1 MLTDEG
7 TATPDRAAD
16 GEAIA
21 VVGMSCRVAGADT
34 PEAFWQ
40 LLSSGTCA
48 VSRDERTGQ
57 WAGFVQDKDRF
68 DAAFFGL
75 SPREAAAMDPQQ
87 RLVLEL
93 AWAGFEDARI
103 VPDRLAGT
111 RTGVFVGVI
120 NDDYATLVRRTG
132 PAAIS
137 GLTTTGLHR
146 GLIANRLSYLLGLRG
161 PSLTV
166 DCAQSSSLVAVHLA
180 CESLRRAET
189 DVAVAAGVNLILAD
203 ESTLGME
210 SMGALSPDGRIRPF
224 DARANGYVR
233 GEGGATVVL
242 KRLAD
247 ALADGD
253 RIHCVIRGGAVNNDG
268 GGATLTAPD
277 QAGQEDVLRT
287 ALRRAGVTARELG
300 YVELH
305 GTGTPVGDPVE
316 AAALGAVRT
325 AATGTAGA
333 GNGGAG
339 NGGTGNGGTGNGG
352 TDSAAPDVAAAAPL
366 AVGSAKTNVGH
377 LEGAAGIVGLVK
389 TALCLTHRR
398 IPATLHHETPHPAI
412 PLDRLGLRVPTALT
426 DWPAT
431 RADRP
436 RLAGVSSFGMGGTNC
451 HLIVAEAPA
460 VPAPAAAQAPASAP
474 FAGAVMPWPVSG
486 RSEQALRAQAVR
498 LRDFTRDRTA
508 LDEADLGH
516 SLAATRTAFAHRA
529 VVLGADRAGL
539 TAGLAALGAG
549 EESAALVRGTATGAG
564 SGTVFVF
571 PGQGAQWAG
580 MGRELL
586 DVSEVF
592 RREIQACEAALAP
605 YTDWSLT
612 GVLRGEAGAPDLDR
626 VDVVQP
632 ALFAVMVA
640 LAALW
645 RSWGVE
651 PAAVVGHSQGEIAAA
666 YVAGALSLDDA
677 ARVVALRSAVIARRL
692 AGRGGMASVALPA
705 AQVAERLH
713 GPYAGVEIAVVNGP
727 AATVVCG
734 DPAVLDALAADLERE
749 EIRVR
754 RIAVDYASHSAYVE
768 EIEDE
773 VLTALA
779 PVAPAA
785 PRTPFYSTL
794 LGRRITDEPLDAGY
808 WYRNLRGTVRFQ
820 DTVEALL
827 ADGHTAFVE
836 PSAHPLLTPAVQD
849 TAERAGTPVAA
860 VGSLR
865 RGDGG
870 PTRFLTSLAEAWTR
884 GLPVDLTTA
893 FPAAHP
899 VDLPTYAFQRTR
911 HWLPELDA
919 AAPHA
924 PVRRSADQ
932 AREAAGDAADTE
944 ENPLRRELAA
954 LRPAE
959 RARRVLHLVRATAAA
974 VLGLDGPAQV
984 DPAVTFKNQGLGSL
998 TAVELRNKLQARTAL
1013 TLSTTLAYERPTPQ
1027 ALADHL
1033 LEQLDAAADGPAGAP
1048 AELPAPPAHGGGAAA
1063 AGEDPVVIVG
1073 MGCRFPGGVES
1084 PEDLWRLVAEG
1095 SDAIGAFP
1103 ADRGWDL
1110 EALYDPEPGTAGRSY
1125 VREGGFLHGA
1135 AEFDP
1140 GFFGISP
1147 REAVAMDPQ
1156 QRLLLETAWEA
1167 LERAGIDPHRLRG
1180 SDTGVFVGAMAQD
1193 YGPRLHE
1200 PAQGSEGYLL
1210 TGSTTSVASGRIAYT
1225 LGLEGPALT
1234 IDTACSSSLV
1244 ALHTA
1249 CRSLRSGETSL
1260 ALAGGVCVMSTPGIF
1275 VEFGQQR
1282 GLAPDSRSKAF
1293 SAAAD
1298 GTSWGEGAGL
1308 VVLERLSD
1316 ALRNGHRVLA
1326 VVRGSATNQD
1336 GASNGLSAPNGLA
1349 QERVI
1354 RQALAQAGLTAADV
1368 DVVEAHGTG
1377 TRLGDPIEAR
1387 ALLATYGQGRP
1398 EGRPLL
1404 LGSLKSNIGHT
1415 QAAAGV
1421 GGVIKMVM
1429 ALREGVAPRTL
1440 HLDEPTPH
1448 VDWSA
1453 GAVELLA
1460 EAADW
1465 PETGRPRR
1473 AAVSSFG
1480 ISGTNAHLILEQAP
1494 AEPAEPAEP
1503 GEQGGSA
1510 PAQPRPDGVP
1520 AALVVSA
1527 RTREALAAQAARLAE
1542 RLAAAPATDPAALGH
1557 ALAATRTAFEH
1568 RAVVVGADP
1577 AELESG
1583 LTALAGDGE
1592 SGTLVRGTATGPATD
1607 GPVFVFPGQGAQ
1619 WAGMGREL
1627 LAQSP
1632 EFRREIEACE
1642 AALAPYTD
1650 WSLTGV
1656 LRGAEGAP
1664 CLDRVDVV
1672 QPVSFAV
1679 MVSLAGLWRSWGVE
1693 PAAVVG
1699 HSQGEIAAACVAGA
1713 LSLDDA
1719 ARVVALRSQEI
1730 ARHLAGRGG
1739 MASVALP
1746 AADVRERIAA
1756 WGGRLGVAAFNSP
1769 ASTVLSGEPAALAA
1783 FVEACTADGARARLI
1798 PVDYASHSQY
1808 VEATEDGVLAALAPI
1823 APRTPRI
1830 PFYSTLLARRITDE
1844 PLDAGYWYR
1853 NLRGT
1858 VRFQETVALLAQ
1870 EGHDCFVEV
1879 SAHPVLTAGIQETVE
1894 EATGAEPRLA
1904 VGSLRRDDG
1913 GLRRFATS
1921 AAEAWVRGLAVDW
1934 TPLHGSPAG
1943 PAVELPT
1950 YAFQRARYWLD
1961 QPRPAATPAGL
1972 GLDSAGHPFL
1982 GARLDLPDGGPVVLT
1997 GSLALRE
2004 HGWLRDHAVLGTVL
2018 LPGTAFVDLVLH
2030 AAAAVDHAGLDE
2042 LVLQA
2047 PLVLNEDG
2055 AVQLQVVIGDAD
2067 ASGRRPVA
2075 VHSRPE
2081 AGQDDAG
2088 DPAGRPWTRHAQ
2100 GWLSA
2105 DAAAAPAAESAWP
2118 PAGAEP
2124 VDLDGRYG
2132 ELLAQGY
2139 AYGPAFQG
2147 LRAAWRRGAEVFAE
2161 VVLTEQDASDAG
2173 FGVHPAALDA
2183 ALHALGLLGRPG
2195 CAADTGKPLLPFAW
2209 SGVRLHAHGATAL
2222 RVRLAPAADPGGA
2235 DTDAVT
2241 VFAADVAGQPVV
2253 SVDSLVMRPVEPERL
2268 AALGRRAD
2276 PLFAVEW
2283 TPVPLDLRTAPA
2295 GPQAV
2300 LGTGAGLPGLGRALP
2315 YDGIPALLEAVDA
2328 GAPVPDLLFVPVTGP
2343 AGGAGPGSAARRLT
2357 RDLLATVQQWLA
2369 EDRLAGSR
2377 LVVVTRGAVAT
2388 DPQAGIGDLAAS
2400 AAWGLIR
2407 SVQTEFP
2414 DRCLLLD
2421 TGTGTETGTETET
2434 GAADLA
2440 APAAAA
2446 FARGEHQLVLRD
2458 GRGYVPRLVRP
2469 ETHGGPASRPLD
2481 PDGTVLVTGGTG
2493 TLGALVARHLVTGHG
2508 VRRLLLTSRRGPAAP
2523 GADRLVAELAA
2534 LGARAE
2540 VVSCDA
2546 ADRTAL
2552 AAALAAVDPAHPL
2565 TAVVHAAG
2573 LLVDATV
2580 TALTPDRVDRVMLPK
2595 ADAAWNLHELTRDL
2609 DLAAFVLFSSVAG
2622 VLGLGGQAN
2631 YAAANAFLDSLAHL
2645 RRAQGLPAVSL
2656 AWGLWQEASGMTGE
2670 LTAADLARMARAGI
2684 APLASEDG
2692 LRLLDTA
2699 WAEGGSPLL
2708 VPVALEVSALRA
2720 RAAADGTTPPPML
2733 RALVRATPPRTG
2745 AAQAAPEQSR
2755 AAGPGLAEQL
2765 AGLDADERRHTVLDL
2780 VRRSAAVVL
2789 GHGSAEKVEP
2799 ERAFSAL
2806 GFDSLTSVDLRNRLN
2821 AATGLRLPTTLL
2833 FDCPTP
2839 AAVTERILARLAPQD
2854 PPPAPAA
2861 AAAATPPAPA
2871 AAVDEPVLAAIAS
2884 ASDDEIFTFIE
2895 SELGIS

>member
-7 TATPDRAAD
+7 TASPDHAAD

-57 WAGFVQDKDRF
+57 WAGFIEDKDRF

-75 SPREAAAMDPQQ
+75 TPREAAAMDPQQ

-93 AWAGFEDARI
+93 AWAGFEDARML
-103 VPDRLAGT
+103 PDRLGGT

-137 GLTTTGLHR
+137 GLTATGLHR
-146 GLIANRLSYLLGLRG
+146 ALIANRLSYLLRLRG

-180 CESLRRAET
+180 CESLRRSES

-210 SMGALSPDGRIRPF
+210 CMGALSPDGRSHTF

-268 GGATLTAPD
+268 GGAGLTAPD
-277 QAGQEDVLRT
+277 QAAQEEVLRA
-287 ALRRAGVTARELG
+287 ALRRAGVAARELG

-316 AAALGAVRT
+316 AAALGAVRSADT
-325 AATGTAGA
+325 GAA
-333 GNGGAG
+333 
-339 NGGTGNGGTGNGG
+339 GGT
-352 TDSAAPDVAAAAPL
+352 APL

-377 LEGAAGIVGLVK
+377 LEGAAGIVGLIK

-398 IPATLHHETPHPAI
+398 IPATLHHENPHPEI
-412 PLDRLGLRVPTALT
+412 PLDRLGLRVTTALT
-426 DWPAT
+426 DWPAVA
-431 RADRP
+431 ADRP

-451 HLIVAEAPA
+451 HLVVAEAPA
-460 VPAPAAAQAPASAP
+460 LPAPAEAPTRAP
-474 FAGAVMPWPVSG
+474 FAGAVTPWPVSG

-498 LRDFTRDRTA
+498 LLDFTRDRRP
-508 LDEADLGH
+508 LDEADVGH
-516 SLAATRTAFAHRA
+516 SLAATRTAFTHRA
-529 VVLGADRAGL
+529 VVLGADPAGL
-539 TAGLAALGAG
+539 TAGLAALGGG
-549 EESAALVRGTATGAG
+549 EESASVVRGTATGAG

-586 DVSEVF
+586 DTSEVF

-612 GVLRGEAGAPDLDR
+612 EVLRGEGGAPSLDR

-734 DPAVLDALAADLERE
+734 DPAVLDTLAAELERE

-768 EIEDE
+768 EIEEE
-773 VLTALA
+773 VSAALA
-779 PVAPAA
+779 PLAPGV
-785 PRTPFYSTL
+785 PRIPFYSTL
-794 LGRRITDEPLDAGY
+794 LARRITDEPLDAGY

-820 DTVEALL
+820 DAVEALL

-836 PSAHPLLTPAVQD
+836 TSAHPLLTPAVED
-849 TAERAGTPVAA
+849 TAERAGVPVAA

-865 RGDGG
+865 REDGG
-870 PTRFLTSLAEAWTR
+870 PTRFLVSLAEAWTR
-884 GLPVDLTTA
+884 GLPVDFTAA
-893 FPAAHP
+893 FPGARP
-899 VDLPTYAFQRTR
+899 VDLPTYAFQRVR

-919 AAPHA
+919 AAPPA
-924 PVRRSADQ
+924 PLLRSTDRDRDDPGNAH
-932 AREAAGDAADTE
+932 EAGDSR
-944 ENPLRRELAA
+944 ENGLRRELAA

-959 RARRVLHLVRATAAA
+959 RARRVLHLVRSTAAA
-974 VLGLDGPAQV
+974 VLGLDGAARV

-998 TAVELRNKLQARTAL
+998 TAVELRNKLQALTAL
-1013 TLSTTLAYERPTPQ
+1013 KLSTTLAYERPTPQ

-1033 LEQLDAAADGPAGAP
+1033 LERFGDVEQSSDGPA
-1048 AELPAPPAHGGGAAA
+1048 AELPAPHAGGPTAVAAE
-1063 AGEDPVVIVG
+1063 EDPVVIVG

-1084 PEDLWRLVAEG
+1084 PEDLWQLVAEG
-1095 SDAIGAFP
+1095 ADAIGAFP
-1103 ADRGWDL
+1103 TDRGWDL
-1110 EALYDPEPGTAGRSY
+1110 ETLYDPEPGTPGRSY

-1249 CRSLRSGETSL
+1249 CQSLRTGETSL

-1354 RQALAQAGLTAADV
+1354 RQALAQAGLTTADV

-1387 ALLATYGQGRP
+1387 ALLATYGQGRSTR
-1398 EGRPLL
+1398 RPLL

-1429 ALREGVAPRTL
+1429 AMREGVAPRTL
-1440 HLDEPTPH
+1440 HLDEPSPH

-1453 GAVELLA
+1453 GAVELLT

-1465 PETGRPRR
+1465 PRTGRPRR

-1480 ISGTNAHLILEQAP
+1480 ISGTNAHVILEQAP
-1494 AEPAEPAEP
+1494 ADRVAPAEQAC
-1503 GEQGGSA
+1503 A

-1520 AALVVSA
+1520 AALVLSA
-1527 RTREALAAQAARLAE
+1527 RTQEALRAQAARLAQ
-1542 RLAAAPATDPAALGH
+1542 RLAEAPVADPAALGH
-1557 ALAATRTAFEH
+1557 ALAETRTAFEH
-1568 RAVVVGADP
+1568 RAVVVAAGL

-1583 LTALAGDGE
+1583 LAALAGDGE
-1592 SGTLVRGTATGPATD
+1592 SGTLVRGAVTGPAAD

-1627 LAQSP
+1627 LRQST
-1632 EFRREIEACE
+1632 EFRRAIEACE

-1650 WSLTGV
+1650 WSLTEV
-1656 LRGAEGAP
+1656 LLGAEGAP
-1664 CLDRVDVV
+1664 SLDRVDVV

-1699 HSQGEIAAACVAGA
+1699 HSQGEIAAAYVAGA
-1713 LSLDDA
+1713 LTLDDA
-1719 ARVVALRSQEI
+1719 ARVVALRSREI
-1730 ARHLAGRGG
+1730 AGRLAGRGG

-1746 AADVRERIAA
+1746 AAEVRERIAA

-1769 ASTVLSGEPAALAA
+1769 TSTVLAGEPAALAE
-1783 FVEACTADGARARLI
+1783 FVEACTADGGRARLI

-1808 VEATEDGVLAALAPI
+1808 VEAIEDGVLRALAPVS
-1823 APRTPRI
+1823 PRPPRI
-1830 PFYSTLLARRITDE
+1830 PFYSALLARRITDE
-1844 PLDAGYWYR
+1844 RLDAGYWYR
-1853 NLRGT
+1853 NLRGA
-1858 VRFQETVALLAQ
+1858 VRFQETVALLAR
-1870 EGHDCFVEV
+1870 EGHDTFVEV
-1879 SAHPVLTAGIQETVE
+1879 SAHPVLSTGIQETVE
-1894 EATGAEPRLA
+1894 EATGLEPRLV

-1913 GLRRFATS
+1913 GLDRFAAS

-1934 TPLHGSPAG
+1934 SPLHGSPAG
-1943 PAVELPT
+1943 PATELPT
-1950 YAFQRARYWLD
+1950 YAFQRARFWLD
-1961 QPRPAATPAGL
+1961 RPSPAATPAGL
-1972 GLDSAGHPFL
+1972 GLDGVGGHPFL

-2030 AAAAVDHAGLDE
+2030 AGAAVDHAALDE

-2047 PLVLNEDG
+2047 PLVLGEEG
-2055 AVQLQVVIGDAD
+2055 AVQIQVVIGDAD

-2081 AGQDDAG
+2081 AGEGGAA
-2088 DPAGRPWTRHAQ
+2088 DPADRLWTRHAQ
-2100 GWLSA
+2100 GWLAA
-2105 DAAAAPAAESAWP
+2105 DAGPVPAAESAWP
-2118 PAGAEP
+2118 PVGAEP
-2124 VDLDGRYG
+2124 VDIAGRYG
-2132 ELLAQGY
+2132 ELTAQGY
-2139 AYGPAFQG
+2139 EYGPAFQG
-2147 LRAAWRRGAEVFAE
+2147 LRAAWRRGEEVFAE
-2161 VVLTEQDASDAG
+2161 VVLAEPDSSSAG

-2183 ALHALGLLGRPG
+2183 ALHALGLLGRAGP
-2195 CAADTGKPLLPFAW
+2195 ADATATGKPLLPFAW

-2222 RVRLAPAADPGGA
+2222 RVRLTPAGDGA

-2241 VFAADVAGQPVV
+2241 VLATDMAGQPVV
-2253 SVDSLVMRPVEPERL
+2253 GIDSLVMRPVEPERL
-2268 AALGRRAD
+2268 AAVALRAD
-2276 PLFAVEW
+2276 PLFTVEW
-2283 TPVPLDLRTAPA
+2283 APAPLDLRSAQA
-2295 GPQAV
+2295 GTHVV
-2300 LGTGAGLPGLGRALP
+2300 LGACAGLPGLGRAAG
-2315 YDGIPALLEAVDA
+2315 YDGIAALLRAVNA
-2328 GAPVPDLLFVPVTGP
+2328 GAPAPDLIFVPVTADGTADGADP
-2343 AGGAGPGSAARRLT
+2343 GGAARQLT

-2369 EDRLAGSR
+2369 EDRLVGSR

-2388 DPQAGIGDLAAS
+2388 DPQAGIKDLAAS

-2421 TGTGTETGTETET
+2421 TDTGTGTGTGSDTGTV
-2434 GAADLA
+2434 DLA
-2440 APAAAA
+2440 ALAAAA
-2446 FARGEHQLVLRD
+2446 FARGEYQLALRD
-2458 GRGYVPRLVRP
+2458 GRGYAPRLVRP
-2469 ETHGGPASRPLD
+2469 EPGGSPVARPLESD
-2481 PDGTVLVTGGTG
+2481 ATVLVTGGTG
-2493 TLGALVARHLVTGHG
+2493 TLGALVARHLVTEYG

-2523 GADRLVAELAA
+2523 GAARLVAELAD

-2546 ADRTAL
+2546 ADRTQL
-2552 AAALAAVDPAHPL
+2552 AATLAAVDPAHPL

-2573 LLVDATV
+2573 LLDDATV

-2609 DLAAFVLFSSVAG
+2609 DLTAFVLFSSVAG

-2656 AWGLWQEASGMTGE
+2656 AWGLWEEASGMTGR
-2670 LTAADLARMARAGI
+2670 LSAADLARMARAGI
-2684 APLASEDG
+2684 APLASADG
-2692 LRLLDTA
+2692 LRMLDTA
-2699 WAEGGSPLL
+2699 WAEAGNPLL
-2708 VPVALEVSALRA
+2708 VPVALETSALRA
-2720 RAAADGTTPPPML
+2720 RAAADGTIPPPML
-2733 RALVRATPPRTG
+2733 RGLVRVAAVRRTE
-2745 AAQAAPEQSR
+2745 AAQAAPERSP
-2755 AAGPGLAEQL
+2755 AGGPGLAERL

-2789 GHGSAEKVEP
+2789 GHGSPETVEP
-2799 ERAFSAL
+2799 ERAFSSL
-2806 GFDSLTSVDLRNRLN
+2806 GFDSLTSVELRNRLN

-2833 FDCPTP
+2833 FDCPSP
-2839 AAVTERILARLAPQD
+2839 AAVTERILTRLTPQD
-2854 PPPAPAA
+2854 PPSAPA
-2861 AAAATPPAPA
+2861 TA
-2871 AAVDEPVLAAIAS
+2871 AAVTPPVSVPAMDEPVLAAIAS